1 MSNLTDLKIRK
12 IKPTDK
18 NVKHSDAGGLYLMV
32 TPKGSY
38 YWRYKYRFE
47 QKEYVLALGVYPEVS
62 LADAR
67 LKHLEAKKLLKT
79 GINPSADKQS
89 KKQKM
94 KQEQPFSE
102 IVQIFLQNEAIKHK
116 GYKWEMLRLNKI
128 LRDFPELAK
137 KPINQIDQSDLIN
150 FRNKRSLKIQGT
162 SVKREMQLLGSVFRY
177 AIRELRLI
185 EYSPLTNVT
194 KPKENPHRE
203 MRISL
208 DDVNTLLDAFQYTTE
223 TPLILKKHQ
232 TAWAFLF
239 ALETSMRLSE
249 ITNMRWEHI
258 ADDYVLLPNTKNGS
272 SRKVPL
278 NKNALALLERAKGL
292 DNEVVLTISA
302 DSLSTTFRKYRDTT
316 PLTYINF
323 HDTRHEACTK
333 FAQIMPIQD
342 LAKVT
347 GHKDLAM
354 LMRYYNPTAS
364 ELAQRMNEKLNLVM
378 S

>member
-1 MSNLTDLKIRK
+1 MGNLTDLRIRK

-18 NVKHSDAGGLYLMV
+18 NTKYSDAGGLYLMV

-47 QKEYVLALGVYPEVS
+47 KKEYVLALGVYPDVS

-67 LKHLEAKKLLKT
+67 FKHFEAKKLLLN

-94 KQEQPFSE
+94 KQEQPFSMV
-102 IVQIFLQNEAIKHK
+102 VQSYLDKEAINHK
-116 GYKWEMLRLNKI
+116 GFKWEMLRLNKI
-128 LRDFPELAK
+128 MRDFPELAK
-137 KPINQIDQSDLIN
+137 KSINLIDQSDLIN
-150 FRNKRSLKIQGT
+150 FRNKRSLEVQGT

-177 AIRELRLI
+177 AIRELRII

-203 MRISL
+203 IRINL
-208 DDVNTLLDAFQYTTE
+208 DDIETLLNAFQYTTE

-249 ITNMRWEHI
+249 ITSMRWEHI
-258 ADDYVLLPNTKNGS
+258 AEDYVLLPNTKNGS
-272 SRKVPL
+272 ARKVPL
-278 NKNALALLERAKGL
+278 NKNAVALLNKAKGL
-292 DNEVVLTISA
+292 DLDVVLTISA

-316 PLTYINF
+316 PLTHINF

-333 FAQIMPIQD
+333 FAQMMPIQD

-364 ELAQRMNEKLNLVM
+364 ELAQRMNEKL

>member
-1 MSNLTDLKIRK
+1 MGNLTDLRIRK

-18 NVKHSDAGGLYLMV
+18 NAKYSDAGGLYLMV

-47 QKEYVLALGVYPEVS
+47 KKEYVLALGIYPEVS

-67 LKHLEAKKLLKT
+67 LKHLEAKKLLQN
-79 GINPSADKQS
+79 GVNPSAEKQA
-89 KKQKM
+89 KKQLK
-94 KQEQPFSE
+94 KQEQPFSLV
-102 IVQIFLQNEAIKHK
+102 VQSFLENEAIKHK

-128 LRDFPELAK
+128 MRDFPELAN
-137 KPINQIDQSDLIN
+137 KPINLVNKSDLIN
-150 FRNKRSLKIQGT
+150 FRNKRCLEVQGT

-177 AIRELRLI
+177 AIRELLI
-185 EYSPLTNVT
+185 IEHSPLTNVD

-203 MRISL
+203 MRISQ
-208 DDVNTLLDAFQYTTE
+208 DDVDTLLEAFQYSTD
-223 TPLILKKHQ
+223 TPLFLKKHQ

-249 ITNMRWEHI
+249 ITGMRWEHV
-258 ADDYVLLPNTKNGS
+258 ADDYVLLPSTKNGS

-278 NKNALALLERAKGL
+278 NRNALALLEKARSL
-292 DNEVVLTISA
+292 DGESVLTISA

-316 PLTYINF
+316 DLKHINF

-347 GHKDLAM
+347 GHKDMAM

-364 ELAQRMNEKLNLVM
+364 ELAQRMNEKLD
-378 S
+378 

>member
-1 MSNLTDLKIRK
+1 MGNLTDLRIRK

-18 NVKHSDAGGLYLMV
+18 NTKYSDAGGLYLMV

-47 QKEYVLALGVYPEVS
+47 KKEYVLALGIYPEVS

-67 LKHLEAKKLLKT
+67 LKHLEAKKLLVT
-79 GINPSADKQS
+79 GINPSADKQA
-89 KKQKM
+89 KKQEK
-94 KQEQPFSE
+94 KQQQPFSK
-102 IVQIFLQNEAIKHK
+102 VVHSFLENEAIKHK

-128 LRDFPELAK
+128 MRDFPELAK
-137 KPINQIDQSDLIN
+137 KPINLINQSDIIN
-150 FRNKRSLKIQGT
+150 FRNKRGLEIQGA

-177 AIRELRLI
+177 AIREMLII

-203 MRISL
+203 MRISQ
-208 DDVNTLLDAFQYTTE
+208 DDIATLMDAFQYSAD
-223 TPLILKKHQ
+223 TPLFLKKHQ

-239 ALETSMRLSE
+239 ALETAMRLSE

-258 ADDYVLLPNTKNGS
+258 ADDYVLLPNTKNGT

-278 NKNALALLERAKGL
+278 NNNALALLDKARGL
-292 DNEVVLTISA
+292 DCDSVLTISA
-302 DSLSTTFRKYRDTT
+302 DSLSTTFRKYRDIT
-316 PLTYINF
+316 PLIEINF

-333 FAQIMPIQD
+333 FAQMMPIQD

-364 ELAQRMNEKLNLVM
+364 ELAQRMNEKLN
-378 S
+378 

>member
-1 MSNLTDLKIRK
+1 MAKLTDLRIRK

-18 NVKHSDAGGLYLMV
+18 NTKYSDGGGLYLMV
-32 TPKGSY
+32 TPKGSF
-38 YWRYKYRFE
+38 YWRYKYRFDK
-47 QKEYVLALGVYPEVS
+47 KEFVLAIGVYPNVS
-62 LADAR
+62 LSDAR
-67 LKHLEAKKLLKT
+67 IRHLEAKKLLHS
-79 GINPSADKQS
+79 GVNPSADKQS
-89 KKQKM
+89 KKFKE
-94 KQEQPFSE
+94 KQEQPFSKIVE
-102 IVQIFLQNEAIKHK
+102 IYIKNEAIKHK
-116 GYKWEMLRLNKI
+116 GYRWEMIRLNKI
-128 LRDFPELAK
+128 LRDFPELSK
-137 KPINQIDQSDLIN
+137 KAINQIDQSDMIN
-150 FRNKRSLKIQGT
+150 FRNKRSLHIQGT

-185 EYSPLTNVT
+185 DHSPLANVT
-194 KPKENPHRE
+194 KPRENPHRE
-203 MRISL
+203 MRISN
-208 DDVNTLLDAFQYTTE
+208 DDIDILLKAFQYANDI
-223 TPLILKKHQ
+223 PLILKKHQ
-232 TAWAFLF
+232 AAWAFLF

-278 NKNALALLERAKGL
+278 SRNALALLDRVKGL
-292 DNEVVLTISA
+292 DSEVVITISA
-302 DSLSTTFRKYRDTT
+302 NSLSTTFRKYRDTT
-316 PLTYINF
+316 PLTHINF

-364 ELAQRMNEKLNLVM
+364 ELAHRINEKLN
-378 S
+378 

>member
-1 MSNLTDLKIRK
+1 MGNLTDLRIRK

-18 NVKHSDAGGLYLMV
+18 NTKYSDAGGLYLMV

-47 QKEYVLALGVYPEVS
+47 KKEYVLALGIYPEVS

-67 LKHLEAKKLLKT
+67 LKHLEAKKLLVT
-79 GINPSADKQS
+79 GINPSADKQA
-89 KKQKM
+89 KKQEK
-94 KQEQPFSE
+94 KQQQPFSK
-102 IVQIFLQNEAIKHK
+102 VVHSFLENEAIKHK

-128 LRDFPELAK
+128 MRDFPELAK
-137 KPINQIDQSDLIN
+137 KPINLINQSDIIN
-150 FRNKRSLKIQGT
+150 FRNKRGLEIQGA

-177 AIRELRLI
+177 AIREMLII

-203 MRISL
+203 MRISQ
-208 DDVNTLLDAFQYTTE
+208 DDVATLMDAFQYSAD
-223 TPLILKKHQ
+223 TPLFLKKHQ

-239 ALETSMRLSE
+239 ALETAMRLSE

-258 ADDYVLLPNTKNGS
+258 ADDYVLLPNTKNGT

-278 NKNALALLERAKGL
+278 NNNALALLDKARGL
-292 DNEVVLTISA
+292 DCNSVLTISA
-302 DSLSTTFRKYRDTT
+302 DSLSTTFRKYRDIT
-316 PLTYINF
+316 PLTEINF

-333 FAQIMPIQD
+333 FAQMMPIQD

-364 ELAQRMNEKLNLVM
+364 ELAQRMNEKLN
-378 S
+378 

>member
-1 MSNLTDLKIRK
+1 MGNLTDLRIRK

-18 NVKHSDAGGLYLMV
+18 NTKYSDAGGLYLMV

-47 QKEYVLALGVYPEVS
+47 KKEYVLALGVYPDVS
-62 LADAR
+62 LTDAR
-67 LKHLEAKKLLKT
+67 FKHFEAKKLLLN
-79 GINPSADKQS
+79 GINPSTDKQS
-89 KKQKM
+89 KKLKM
-94 KQEQPFSE
+94 KQEQPFLMV
-102 IVQIFLQNEAIKHK
+102 VQSYLDKEAINHK
-116 GYKWEMLRLNKI
+116 GFKWEMLRLNKI
-128 LRDFPELAK
+128 MRDFPDLAK

-150 FRNKRSLKIQGT
+150 FRNKRSLEVQGT

-177 AIRELRLI
+177 AIREMRII

-194 KPKENPHRE
+194 KPKDNPHRE

-208 DDVNTLLDAFQYTTE
+208 NDVETLLNAFQYTTE

-249 ITNMRWEHI
+249 ITSMRWEHI

-272 SRKVPL
+272 ARKVPL
-278 NKNALALLERAKGL
+278 NKNAVALLDRAKGL
-292 DNEVVLTISA
+292 DNDVVLTISA

-316 PLTYINF
+316 HLTHINF

-333 FAQIMPIQD
+333 FAQMMPIQD

-364 ELAQRMNEKLNLVM
+364 ELAQRMNEKL

>member
-1 MSNLTDLKIRK
+1 MPAMGNLTDLRIRK

-18 NVKHSDAGGLYLMV
+18 NTKYSDAGGLYLMV

-47 QKEYVLALGVYPEVS
+47 KKEYVLALGIYPEVS

-67 LKHLEAKKLLKT
+67 LKHLEAKKLLVT
-79 GINPSADKQS
+79 GINPSADKQA
-89 KKQKM
+89 KKQEK
-94 KQEQPFSE
+94 KQQQPFSK
-102 IVQIFLQNEAIKHK
+102 VVHSFLENEAIKHK

-128 LRDFPELAK
+128 MRDFPELAK
-137 KPINQIDQSDLIN
+137 KPINLINQSDIIS
-150 FRNKRSLKIQGT
+150 FRNKRGLEIQGA

-177 AIRELRLI
+177 AIREMLII

-203 MRISL
+203 MRISQ
-208 DDVNTLLDAFQYTTE
+208 DDVATLMDAFQYSAD
-223 TPLILKKHQ
+223 TPLFLKKHQ

-239 ALETSMRLSE
+239 ALETAMRLSE

-258 ADDYVLLPNTKNGS
+258 ADDYVLLPNTKNGT

-278 NKNALALLERAKGL
+278 NNNALALLDKARGL
-292 DNEVVLTISA
+292 DCNSVLTISA
-302 DSLSTTFRKYRDTT
+302 DSLSTTFRKYRDIT
-316 PLTYINF
+316 PLTEINF

-333 FAQIMPIQD
+333 FAQMMPIQD

-364 ELAQRMNEKLNLVM
+364 ELAQRMNEKLN
-378 S
+378 